1 MSWSQTTS
9 AAAAASGLPT
19 GFMSAQYGN
28 GGMGDL
34 LVLTGTT
41 ATLTKDSYYSSVTI
55 QGTGVLKPSGYKLL
69 CSGTLTVSSS
79 GAIHDDGVAGVGTS
93 GGTGLPGGST
103 TIRGTCGSGSAG
115 VSTVS
120 AGVASSGL
128 SNQAFNAAGVLPTGG
143 AGGTSGAQAG
153 GIGGVGSSGGYAVAA
168 NWASGRMAS
177 GTVFTGGGGG
187 GSGGNS
193 SGAGTSAGAGGGGG
207 GVVWIA
213 AKTIVNSGRI
223 SANGGAGGN
232 AAGAGNASG
241 GGGGAGG
248 IVWIITDTATSTL
261 GTITANGGGVG
272 TPVGTGGAAVAGS
285 AGITCII
292 GMSGT

>member
-1 MSWSQTTS
+1 MSWSQNTG

-41 ATLTKDSYYSSVTI
+41 ATLGKDSYFASVTI

-69 CSGTLTVSSS
+69 CSGTLTISSAGS
-79 GAIHDDGVAGVGTS
+79 IHDDGVAAAGTL
-93 GGTGLPGGST
+93 GGTALSGSSS
-103 TIRGTCGSGSAG
+103 TIRGTCGGGANG
-115 VSTVS
+115 ISTVS
-120 AGVASSGL
+120 AGIASGAI

-168 NWASGRMAS
+168 NWDSGRMAS
-177 GTVFTGGGGG
+177 GVAFQGGGGG

-193 SGAGTSAGAGGGGG
+193 SGGGTSAGGGGGGG

-232 AAGAGNASG
+232 AVGAGNASG

-248 IVWIITDTATSTL
+248 IVWIITDTTTSTL
-261 GTITANGGGVG
+261 GTVTVNGGTPG
-272 TPVGTGGAAVAGS
+272 TAVGTGGAAAVGTV
-285 AGITCII
+285 GITCII
-292 GMSGT
+292 GMNGA